1 MQTVDVNGVCLGG
14 SHPLALIAGPC
25 QLETL
30 DHARMMAERIAEAC
44 APSGMKFIFKS
55 SFDKANRSSISTKR
69 GVGKEAGLSILSK
82 IRAEFDVPVL
92 TDVHDPRQCADASEA
107 VDVLQIPAFLSRQT
121 DLVVA
126 ASETGAVLN
135 IKKGQ
140 FMAPWDMEQVADKAR
155 STGNDRILLCERG
168 TSFGYNTLVNDFR
181 ALPIMANLGYPVV
194 FDATHSVQQPGALG
208 LASGGQ
214 REFAP
219 ILARAA
225 CAVGVSA
232 IFIETHE
239 NPENAPSDG
248 PNMIQVDELEATLSQ
263 LAKIDK
269 TVRAFAPL
277 QRLQ

>member
-1 MQTVDVNGVCLGG
+1 
-14 SHPLALIAGPC
+14 
-25 QLETL
+25 
-30 DHARMMAERIAEAC
+30 
-44 APSGMKFIFKS
+44 
-55 SFDKANRSSISTKR
+55 
-69 GVGKEAGLSILSK
+69 
-82 IRAEFDVPVL
+82 
-92 TDVHDPRQCADASEA
+92 
-107 VDVLQIPAFLSRQT
+107 
-121 DLVVA
+121 
-126 ASETGAVLN
+126 
-135 IKKGQ
+135 
-140 FMAPWDMEQVADKAR
+140 MAPWDMEQVADKAR

-194 FDATHSVQQPGALG
+194 FDATHSVQRPGALG
-208 LASGGQ
+208 SASGGQ

-248 PNMIQVDELEATLSQ
+248 PNMIQVDELEPTVTQ
-263 LAKIDK
+263 LAEIDK

-277 QRLQ
+277 HRRQ

>member
-1 MQTVDVNGVCLGG
+1 MQPVDVNGVCLGG

-30 DHARMMAERIAEAC
+30 DHARMMTERIAEAC

-55 SFDKANRSSISTKR
+55 SFDKANRSSIATKR

-194 FDATHSVQQPGALG
+194 FDATHSVQRPGALG
-208 LASGGQ
+208 SASGGQ

-248 PNMIQVDELEATLSQ
+248 PNMIQVDELEPTVTQ
-263 LAKIDK
+263 LAEIDK

-277 QRLQ
+277 HRRQ